1 MKKDKKI
8 INVLTVFFIPYKS
21 DIKIFLK
28 WMVNECHLYLQKFLL
43 YFMKAIT
50 KIKFYLYFLQ

>member
-1 MKKDKKI
+1 MEKDKKI

-28 WMVNECHLYLQKFLL
+28 WMVNECHPLSSEVFVV
-43 YFMKAIT
+43 
-50 KIKFYLYFLQ
+50 FYES